1 MKTKSCRK
9 FLSPIAR
16 IVLILALFFN
26 LNFSSAQ
33 ASSGQKVTQSIYLPD
48 SAPSEPYYADVL
60 AGYRSKGYQ
69 STSGIEVKL
78 SGAEYSSQAESSLEV
93 QKGIGGSSDEAL
105 VWKDS
110 DSLGW
115 VEWTFDVPASGLYN
129 LGITYYP
136 LEGRGASIQ
145 RDLKIDGAY
154 PFMEARRI
162 SFERTWM
169 DAAPPKQDNQGN
181 DIRPSQVEAPRWQF
195 SFFEDA
201 QAMYREPYLFY
212 LTAGQH
218 VVRLGLVREPMAIKN
233 ISLISPPN
241 VPSYANLK
249 AQYDAL
255 GYAPVKNQQVI
266 IEAETAK
273 FKSAPTLTSNYSPN
287 PSVNPQAWG
296 NFKLNVFGG
305 YRWQRPG
312 EVVTWDFSV
321 PETGLYQ
328 IGIKLWQGNQ
338 SRMPVYRS
346 LMLDGKFPFD
356 EMREIAFPYN
366 FNWRVDTLSDSN
378 HMPYLFYL
386 TKGDHTITMRAIV
399 GPASD
404 TVRAVEGVTRELA
417 ELSRRVILLTGSSP
431 DPLME
436 WDLKKE
442 IPDLVPRLSAAADM
456 LDNEAARLTQI
467 GGGSR
472 PNSANTLIEISSQLR
487 DMAKNPNTVPNR
499 LTQLGES
506 QSVLGFWAL
515 DLQNGELEV
524 DSLIVTSPDKLMPQG
539 DAGIWAQLQMTIY
552 NFLSSFRKQYT
563 VVGNV
568 YDPTTAKDAVV
579 LDVWMARGEEWGQIL
594 KGMIEED
601 FTVKTGILVNLH
613 IVPPG
618 SLGAGDTSVLLLA
631 ATAGQAPDVALSVN
645 PNLPVEFA
653 IRNALY
659 PMSKFDDFNQV
670 TPRFPKGALVPYQY
684 NGQTFAVPET
694 QNFNMLFYRTDIL
707 DSLGVKP
714 PQTWND
720 VHDLIWV
727 LQQNGMDFYYPP
739 GPDGLTPFL
748 FQAGGDYYT
757 ADGFRSA
764 LDTPQGLSA
773 FKNWT
778 DLYTNYRVPQYAD
791 FFNRFKTGEM
801 PVGVSDYWT
810 YVLLSTAAR
819 ELTGRWAM
827 APIPGTTMPDGT
839 INRSAGGTGDGVVI
853 FQQSKHPKEAWEF
866 VKWWTSADTQVR
878 YAIELEALLG
888 VEARWNTANV
898 DALNRLSWPRA
909 DIKAILE
916 QWNWLQQRPVVLGGY
931 FTSRHVDN
939 AWNRVVLQG
948 ANPVEALDDAVR
960 AINREL
966 RKKQEEFGVN
976 PQ

>member
-1 MKTKSCRK
+1 MLTRRAISK
-9 FLSPIAR
+9 FVRLSLA
-16 IVLILALFFN
+16 LALFFN
-26 LNFSSAQ
+26 WNVAPAQARQPSSDFHFSSLA
-33 ASSGQKVTQSIYLPD
+33 D

-60 AGYRSKGYQ
+60 AGYRAQGDQ
-69 STSGIEVKL
+69 PTSGIEIKL
-78 SGAEYSSQAESSLEV
+78 AGADYSSQAESSLEV
-93 QKGIGGSSDEAL
+93 QNGSELAWQESDAA
-105 VWKDS
+105 
-110 DSLGW
+110 GW
-115 VEWTFDVPASGLYN
+115 VEWTFDVPVTGLYN
-129 LGITYYP
+129 LGMDYVP
-136 LEGRGASIQ
+136 LAGKGASIQ

-162 SFERTWM
+162 SFERTWI

-181 DIRPSQVEAPRWQF
+181 DIRPSQVESPRWQF
-195 SFFEDA
+195 AFFEDA

-212 LTAGQH
+212 FTAGEH
-218 VVRLGLVREPMAIKN
+218 TVRLGLIREPMAIRD
-233 ISLISPPN
+233 IVLLSPPN
-241 VPSYANLK
+241 VPTYADLQK
-249 AQYDAL
+249 QYAAL
-255 GYAPVKNQQVI
+255 GYAPAQNHQVV

-287 PSVNPQAWG
+287 PTVNPQAWG
-296 NFKLNVFGG
+296 DFKLNVFGG

-312 EVVTWDFSV
+312 EIVTWKFSA
-321 PETGLYQ
+321 PEAGLYQ

-338 SRMPVYRS
+338 TRMPVYRS
-346 LMLDGKFPFD
+346 LMIDGQYPFD

-378 HMPYLFYL
+378 NEPYLFYL
-386 TKGDHTITMRAIV
+386 TKGEHTLTMRAIV
-399 GPASD
+399 GPPSD

-417 ELSRRVILLTGSSP
+417 ELSRRVLLLTGSSP
-431 DPLME
+431 DPLMQ
-436 WDLKKE
+436 WDMNKE
-442 IPDLVPRLSAAADM
+442 IPDLAPRLSATADV
-456 LDNEAARLTQI
+456 LENEAARLTQI
-467 GGGSR
+467 TGGSR
-472 PNSANTLIEISSQLR
+472 PNSANTLIELASQLR
-487 DMAKNPNTVPNR
+487 DMADDPNSVPNR

-506 QSVLGFWAL
+506 QSILGFWAL

-524 DSLIVTSPDKLMPQG
+524 DSIIVTSPEVAMPPG
-539 DAGIWAQLQMTIY
+539 DAGLWAQVQLTFY
-552 NFLSSFRKQYT
+552 NFLASFRKQYT

-568 YDPTTAKDAVV
+568 YDPATEKNAVV
-579 LDVWMARGEEWGQIL
+579 LDVWMARGQEWGQIL
-594 KGMIEED
+594 KGLIEED
-601 FTVKTGILVNLH
+601 FTSQTGILVNLH

-631 ATAGQAPDVALSVN
+631 ATAGDAPDVALSVN

-659 PMSKFDDFNQV
+659 PMNTFADFNEV

-707 DSLGVKP
+707 ESLGVKP
-714 PQTWND
+714 PQTWDD
-720 VHDLIWV
+720 VHDLIWA

-739 GPDGLTPFL
+739 GADGLTPFL

-757 ADGFRSA
+757 ADGLMSA
-764 LDTPQGLSA
+764 LDTPQGLTA

-827 APIPGTTMPDGT
+827 APIPGTKMPDGT
-839 INRSAGGTGDGVVI
+839 INRSAGGSGDGVVI
-853 FQQSKHPKEAWEF
+853 FQQSQHPQEAWEF
-866 VKWWTSADTQVR
+866 VKWWTSKNTQVR

-898 DALNRLSWPRA
+898 EALNSLSWPRA

-931 FTSRHVDN
+931 FTSRHVEN

-948 ANPVEALDDAVR
+948 VNPVEALDDAVR

-966 RKKQEEFGVN
+966 MKKQEEFGVER
-976 PQ
+976 

>member
-1 MKTKSCRK
+1 LDS
-9 FLSPIAR
+9 
-16 IVLILALFFN
+16 
-26 LNFSSAQ
+26 NFHHMTSSAKRSLLLFL
-33 ASSGQKVTQSIYLPD
+33 AMVISILPVHAAAWGSNQFVYLEGA
-48 SAPSEPYYADVL
+48 APSEPYYADIL
-60 AGYRSKGYQ
+60 AEYRAKGYEA
-69 STSGIEVKL
+69 TRGIEVKL
-78 SGAEYSSQAESSLEV
+78 SGADYSSETEASLKV
-93 QKGIGGSSDEAL
+93 QNGSEL
-105 VWKDS
+105 QWQKNDS
-110 DSLGW
+110 AGY
-115 VEWTFDVPASGLYN
+115 VEWTFNVPESGLYN
-129 LGITYYP
+129 LGLEYFP
-136 LEGRGASIQ
+136 LEGKGASIQ
-145 RDLKIDGAY
+145 RDLKIDGEY

-162 SFERTWM
+162 SFERTWVNK
-169 DAAPPKQDNQGN
+169 APPKQDNQGN
-181 DIRPSQVEAPRWQF
+181 DIRPSQIESPRWQF
-195 SFFEDA
+195 AFFEDA
-201 QAMYREPYLFY
+201 QALYREPYLFY
-212 LTAGQH
+212 LTAGSH
-218 VVRLGLVREPMAIKN
+218 TIRLGFIREPVSIKR
-233 ISLISPPN
+233 ITLMSPLV
-241 VPSYANLK
+241 VPTYAELK
-249 AQYDAL
+249 QNS
-255 GYAPVKNQQVI
+255 PIVKNQQVI
-266 IEAETAK
+266 IEAEDAIY
-273 FKSAPTLTSNYSPN
+273 KSAPTLTSNYSPN
-287 PSVNPQAWG
+287 PAANPQAWG

-305 YRWQRPG
+305 WRWQRPG
-312 EVVTWDFSV
+312 ETVSWKFTA
-321 PETGLYQ
+321 PETGMYQ

-346 LMLDGKFPFD
+346 LMIDGQFPFD

-366 FNWRVDTLSDSN
+366 FKWRVDTLSDSN
-378 HMPYLFYL
+378 NQPYLFYL
-386 TKGDHTITMRAIV
+386 TKGEHTITMRAVV

-417 ELSRRVILLTGSSP
+417 DLSRRVILLTGSSP

-442 IPDLVPRLSAAADM
+442 IPDLAPRLSAAADV
-456 LDNEAARLTQI
+456 LDEEAARLTQI
-467 GGGSR
+467 TGGSR

-487 DMAKNPNTVPNR
+487 DMAADPNTVPNR
-499 LTQLGES
+499 LTQLAES
-506 QSVLGFWAL
+506 QSILGFWAL

-524 DSLIVTSPDKLMPQG
+524 DSLIVTAPDVPMPQG
-539 DAGIWAQLQMTIY
+539 DAGAWAQLQLTFY
-552 NFLSSFRKQYT
+552 NFFASFRKQYT

-568 YDPTTAKDAVV
+568 YDEKNSKDAVV

-594 KGMIEED
+594 KGLIEED
-601 FTVKTGILVNLH
+601 FSPQTGILVNLH
-613 IVPPG
+613 TVPPG

-631 ATAGQAPDVALSVN
+631 ATAGEAPDVALSVN

-670 TPRFPKGALVPYQY
+670 APRFPKGALVPYQY
-684 NGQTFAVPET
+684 NGETYAVPET

-714 PQTWND
+714 PQTWDD

-739 GPDGLTPFL
+739 GADGLTPFL
-748 FQAGGDYYT
+748 FQSGGDYYT
-757 ADGFRSA
+757 ADGLRSA
-764 LDTPQGLSA
+764 LDTPEGLSA

-801 PVGVSDYWT
+801 PIGVSDYWT

-827 APIPGTTMPDGT
+827 APIPGTQMPDGA

-853 FQQSKHPKEAWEF
+853 FQQSGHPQEAWEF
-866 VKWWTSADTQVR
+866 VKWWTSAKTQVR
-878 YAIELEALLG
+878 YARELEALLG
-888 VEARWNTANV
+888 VEARWNTANME
-898 DALNRLSWPRA
+898 ALNSLSWPRA

-931 FTSRHVDN
+931 FTSRHVEN

-948 ANPVEALDDAVR
+948 ANPVEVLDDAVR
-960 AINREL
+960 DINREL
-966 RKKQEEFGVN
+966 RKKQEEFGVT